1 VKGLFINPFTGTLKT
16 EYAFIKHVV
25 FAVREERTS
34 HISGCAM
41 IHKTVSICFAGS
53 GNSRL

>member
-1 VKGLFINPFTGTLKT
+1 VKGLFIGPFTGTLKT
-16 EYAFIKHVV
+16 EYAFIKHVA

-34 HISGCAM
+34 YISGCAM
-41 IHKTVSICFAGS
+41 IRKTVSICFAGS